1 MRASRFRSPPMLA
14 RARPRGNAPDRQ
26 CGLITGADIWALGR
40 YIPHRPARPGICCWP
55 EGREE
60 RMTGTTR
67 SSEGLDVRR
76 RKLLFRCWHRGMR
89 ELDLIMGRF
98 ADNAIDDLT
107 ADDLAEFERLIE
119 VPDRELL
126 AWVTGEIDVPA
137 AHDTALFHRLR
148 DFNRRGE
155 GAR

>member
-1 MRASRFRSPPMLA
+1 
-14 RARPRGNAPDRQ
+14 
-26 CGLITGADIWALGR
+26 
-40 YIPHRPARPGICCWP
+40 
-55 EGREE
+55 
-60 RMTGTTR
+60 MTGTTR

-98 ADNAIDDLT
+98 ADNAIEDFT
-107 ADDLAEFERLIE
+107 ADELAEFERLIE

-126 AWVTGEIDVPA
+126 AWVTGETDVPA